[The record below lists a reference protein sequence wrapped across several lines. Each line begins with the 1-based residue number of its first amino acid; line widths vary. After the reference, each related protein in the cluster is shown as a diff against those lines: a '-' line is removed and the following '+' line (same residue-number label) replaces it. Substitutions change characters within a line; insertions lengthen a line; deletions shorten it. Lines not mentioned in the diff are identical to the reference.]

1 MLYKQ
6 WTNLCLVPSQL
17 IVKSIGLANELDT
30 SRLTHKSLYNVQYN
44 TIYFDADMNIL
55 GPYRHL
61 AR

>member
-1 MLYKQ
+1 M
-6 WTNLCLVPSQL
+6 CLVPSQL